1 MQSKPNP
8 NPFGFLYIDSNSG
21 QSSGGHSALRL
32 GDRVYHLQYSFE
44 DKIFHIVREP
54 WDEFRFQYGV
64 VQNRNIEFYEW
75 DLSEQSKRLLRQKWN
90 ELYLVQE
97 THIQNQ
103 KKLEEEWEN
112 LKTKR
117 TENQFFLPVSGF
129 GYFTNIHDPNPSF
142 LNLFS
147 FSEEEKRELETTIFK
162 WENTEK
168 NLHLTDDIR
177 SLPKTD
183 SPYPLVS
190 SLQTKTEQYRIIQ
203 KRIFVRKFLLDP
215 VLTYDQAFL
224 QLKGPNFQLNETEKK
239 IWGSY
244 LNHLAKDLRSCL
256 FEIECN
262 DWEEMTLLIRILYV
276 QKSIKEGYIVFPKKN
291 LDGFTYLP
299 EIEIPESIKTTKQ
312 EEYDILFET
321 NKKNFSSG
329 YDPILFFNWESFLT
343 RYQGFLDSNY
353 FIEGIEFNWKGNNPY
368 QNKLN
373 QNLEPIDLNKDISKN
388 EENLERY
395 TKGIQNLYSY
405 HLVNQNC
412 TTELI
417 RYMNE
422 MFPEGKIGNEVF
434 WKPISNKVISFNF
447 IPSVAA
453 FKLESSDSTKQTKVY
468 PSYRNLKRK
477 QLVQFSER
485 YFQDRFVP
493 TSKIYKTNPIDHSFL
508 FFTEETIWDRPI
520 YGLLNTV
527 WGIGYTTAGLITA
540 PFDKGK
546 RFSKGTETVFYS
558 LPELVFFNIRKGHF
572 PFITAKEIPEEY
584 YEKNSL

>member
-1 MQSKPNP
+1 M
-8 NPFGFLYIDSNSG
+8 YIDSNSG

-54 WDEFRFQYGV
+54 WDQFRFQYGV

-75 DLSEQSKRLLRQKWN
+75 NLSAQSKRLLRQKWN

-103 KKLEEEWEN
+103 KKLEDEWEN
-112 LKTKR
+112 LKTKNS
-117 TENQFFLPVSGF
+117 ENQFSLPISGF
-129 GYFTNIHDPNPSF
+129 GYFTNIPDQNSSF
-142 LNLFS
+142 VELFS
-147 FSEEEKRELETTIFK
+147 LSEDEKKELGTNILK
-162 WENTEK
+162 WEETEK
-168 NLHLTDDIR
+168 NIHLIDDIR

-215 VLTYDQAFL
+215 VLIYEQAFL
-224 QLKGPNFQLNETEKK
+224 QLKGPNFQLDETEKK

-244 LNHLAKDLRSCL
+244 LSRLAKDLRSCL

-262 DWEEMTLLIRILYV
+262 DWEEMTLLIRILYI
-276 QKSIKEGYIVFPKKN
+276 QRSIKEGEIVFPKKN

-299 EIEIPESIKTTKQ
+299 EIEIPESIKNAKE
-312 EEYDILFET
+312 EEYAILFDS
-321 NKKNFSSG
+321 NKKIFSSG

-343 RYQGFLDSNY
+343 RYQAFLNSKN
-353 FIEGIEFNWKGNNPY
+353 FTEGIEFNWKGYNPY

-373 QNLEPIDLNKDISKN
+373 QKIELNDSINNISKK
-388 EENLERY
+388 ENLEIY

-405 HLVNQNC
+405 HLVDQNC

-434 WKPISNKVISFNF
+434 WKPLSEKVISFNF
-447 IPSVAA
+447 VPSVAA
-453 FKLESSDSTKQTKVY
+453 LKLESSEYTKQIKVY

-477 QLVQFSER
+477 QLSQFSEK
-485 YFQDRFVP
+485 YFQDRFVL

-520 YGLLNTV
+520 FGLVNTV
-527 WGIGYTTAGLITA
+527 WGIGYTAVGVITA
-540 PFDKGK
+540 PFDKGN

-584 YEKNSL
+584 YEKESL

>member
-1 MQSKPNP
+1 M
-8 NPFGFLYIDSNSG
+8 
-21 QSSGGHSALRL
+21 

-64 VQNRNIEFYEW
+64 VQNRNIELYEW

-90 ELYLVQE
+90 ELYLAQE

-117 TENQFFLPVSGF
+117 TENQFLLPISGF

-168 NLHLTDDIR
+168 NMHLTYDIR

-239 IWGSY
+239 IWESY

-276 QKSIKEGYIVFPKKN
+276 QKSIKEGNIVFPKKN

-299 EIEIPESIKTTKQ
+299 EIEIPESIKITKQ
-312 EEYDILFET
+312 EEYAILFET
-321 NKKNFSSG
+321 NKKIFSSG

-353 FIEGIEFNWKGNNPY
+353 FIEGIEFNWKGYNPY
-368 QNKLN
+368 QNNLN
-373 QNLEPIDLNKDISKN
+373 QNIEPIDLNKDISKK

-405 HLVNQNC
+405 HLVDQNC

-453 FKLESSDSTKQTKVY
+453 FKLESSDSTKQIKVY

-477 QLVQFSER
+477 QLDRFSER

-520 YGLLNTV
+520 YGLFNTV
-527 WGIGYTTAGLITA
+527 WGIGYTTVGVITA

-584 YEKNSL
+584 YEKDSL